1 MNAASHIER
10 IAALTGRKP
19 IKAPKPLTVRVQW
32 PAMMDARIA
41 EARRDMGE
49 ERWAELN
56 AEWK

>member
-1 MNAASHIER
+1 MNTLER
-10 IAALTGRKP
+10 IAALSGRKP
-19 IKAPKPLTVRVQW
+19 IDWPNPVVVAVQW

-56 AEWK
+56 AEWKA